1 MSLRFIFVVSWALP
15 VLMLAWIL
23 YHERTTLN
31 QPVIE
36 TNSKMRIRMC
46 REHIDTAKADPADT
60 LAKQAV
66 DDCVTAGYISKDEIK
81 TAID

>member
-15 VLMLAWIL
+15 VLMLAWIV

-31 QPVIE
+31 QPIME

-46 REHIDTAKADPADT
+46 REHIVTAKADPADDV
-60 LAKQAV
+60 AKQAV
-66 DDCVTAGYISKDEIK
+66 EDCATAGYISKDEIK

>member
-1 MSLRFIFVVSWALP
+1 MSLRFIFVVSWTLP
-15 VLMLAWIL
+15 VMMLVWIV
-23 YHERTTLN
+23 YHERTTSN
-31 QPVIE
+31 QPIIE

-46 REHIDTAKADPADT
+46 HEHIDTAKADPADR

-66 DDCVTAGYISKDEIK
+66 EDCATAGYISKDQIK